1 MIRLATLFSGVG
13 TPEQSL
19 KHLQVEHE
27 TVFACEID
35 KYARQTYLA
44 NNQEPKTFYDDVY
57 NIDGNKYKNQ
67 IDILIGGSPC
77 QSFSIAGKRM
87 GISCPRGNLI
97 YEYFRIVEEAKPK
110 VFIYENVKGFLSID
124 KIDKKEKYGE
134 TFKSFV
140 KSFKDLGYTIYYE
153 ILNTK
158 DYGVPQNRERIYI
171 VGFKDNVDFHFQEK
185 QELNL
190 RLKDML
196 EDEVDEK
203 YLLNQELVSKY
214 LETGTASNH
223 KGSQAGKV
231 ADETDE
237 TFWTVN
243 AGTHGYS
250 MGYIKLKQTHTL
262 NIKGNDSIKRIYSS
276 DGLCPSLTTMQG
288 GHREPK
294 VAINVVGQY
303 NKPFQ
308 KRVNET
314 PVEINQFLKD
324 NKNNLSLKQIAEKT
338 NIPKTQIEH
347 YFRIDKSRAIPS
359 KEDWQ
364 KLKEVLNF
372 DDTFD
377 RLVCETEE
385 AVSTFESS
393 SRVYGVDGLAPCIT
407 STNADKYILDE
418 KISIANGLIEVS
430 DEVRVKEATKLGYK
444 VAEEG
449 DSINI
454 SVPSSKT
461 RRGRVGKQV
470 AQTLD
475 IACNQVVF
483 RKFEEKN
490 ISIYQKPR
498 GFNKGRSHEI
508 CPAITRNSW
517 EQNNILNC
525 NHIFRKL
532 TPRECFRLQGFDDS
546 FIFPPKMSDTQLYK
560 QAGNGMSRNIL
571 DMIFTQIFKSKNF
584 DLSSNS

>member
-1 MIRLATLFSGVG
+1 MLKIATLFSGVG

-35 KYARQTYLA
+35 KYARTTYLA

-87 GISCPRGNLI
+87 GTACPRGNLI
-97 YEYFRIVEEAKPK
+97 YEYFRIVEESQPK

-124 KIDKKEKYGE
+124 KGE
-134 TFKSFV
+134 TFKNFV
-140 KSFKDLGYTIYYE
+140 QSFKDLGYTVSHQV
-153 ILNTK
+153 LNTK

-171 VGFKDNVDFHFQEK
+171 VGFKDEVEFEFAPK
-185 QELNL
+185 QELKL
-190 RLKDML
+190 KLKDML
-196 EDEVDEK
+196 EDEVDKK

-250 MGYIKLKQTHTL
+250 MGYVKLK
-262 NIKGNDSIKRIYSS
+262 
-276 DGLCPSLTTMQG
+276 
-288 GHREPK
+288 
-294 VAINVVGQY
+294 VA
-303 NKPFQ
+303 
-308 KRVNET
+308 
-314 PVEINQFLKD
+314 
-324 NKNNLSLKQIAEKT
+324 
-338 NIPKTQIEH
+338 
-347 YFRIDKSRAIPS
+347 
-359 KEDWQ
+359 
-364 KLKEVLNF
+364 
-372 DDTFD
+372 
-377 RLVCETEE
+377 
-385 AVSTFESS
+385 
-393 SRVYGVDGLAPCIT
+393 
-407 STNADKYILDE
+407 
-418 KISIANGLIEVS
+418 IANGLIEVS

-475 IACNQVVF
+475 TACNQVVF
-483 RKFEEKN
+483 KKEIDEYEKLN
-490 ISIYQKPR
+490 KA
-498 GFNKGRSHEI
+498 GF
-508 CPAITRNSW
+508 
-517 EQNNILNC
+517 
-525 NHIFRKL
+525 IFRKL

-546 FIFPPKMSDTQLYK
+546 FIFPQKMSDTQLYK

-571 DMIFTQIFKSKNF
+571 DMIFTQIFTCYTKHTENKKK
-584 DLSSNS
+584 